1 MHVCFDRFLV
11 VVGGGCGSGDGG
23 LWIYRCFE
31 SEETKTKK
39 IKPKQTKQNKQTN
52 QTKPPHPLKKKER
65 TQTIQSMSC

>member
-1 MHVCFDRFLV
+1 MHVCFDIFLV

-31 SEETKTKK
+31 SEEKKTKK
-39 IKPKQTKQNKQTN
+39 KQKQTN
-52 QTKPPHPLKKKER
+52 KTKQANKPNQTTTPPIKR